1 MTAVASPTAVV
12 AITDASSRERA
23 CVMLR
28 GMRWIAQPAQG
39 GADSLAQ
46 MQSTHCDAILV
57 DSWLPDLEIR
67 EFLSECGR
75 RHPEVDIVMLDATD
89 AEPCDAGSEK
99 PKSRNPRRNEL
110 LHVLRLVTGDCSLP
124 SEESQASKA
133 ASRPALSTPP
143 GARFELKEA
152 AVTGMTA
159 AGSSDR
165 SRTVPSG
172 SVTTTRIPELLGD
185 GPAMQELARRIR
197 LLAPRKT
204 TVLIEGATGTGKEL
218 VARALHRLS
227 ARSQQPMRVINC
239 AAIPEALLEAELF
252 GHTRGA
258 FTGAVTARTG
268 RIDSAHGGTLFLD
281 EIGEMPLALQAKLLR
296 FLESGELQRIGDNA
310 TIQVDVRVIAAT
322 NQRLAAMVREGKF
335 RADLMYRLAVFPLR
349 MPSLGER
356 KEDIPLLAEHFLGVL
371 GEQGPARKLPA
382 KVLEVLKTHSWPGN
396 VRELQHVM
404 ERAYILAGDN
414 AEIAVV
420 DIELDASAEAA

>member
-1 MTAVASPTAVV
+1 
-12 AITDASSRERA
+12 
-23 CVMLR
+23 
-28 GMRWIAQPAQG
+28 
-39 GADSLAQ
+39 
-46 MQSTHCDAILV
+46 
-57 DSWLPDLEIR
+57 
-67 EFLSECGR
+67 
-75 RHPEVDIVMLDATD
+75 
-89 AEPCDAGSEK
+89 
-99 PKSRNPRRNEL
+99 
-110 LHVLRLVTGDCSLP
+110 
-124 SEESQASKA
+124 
-133 ASRPALSTPP
+133 
-143 GARFELKEA
+143 
-152 AVTGMTA
+152 
-159 AGSSDR
+159 
-165 SRTVPSG
+165 
-172 SVTTTRIPELLGD
+172 
-185 GPAMQELARRIR
+185 MQELARRIR

-258 FTGAVTARTG
+258 FTGAITARTG
-268 RIDSAHGGTLFLD
+268 RIESAHGGTLFLD

-414 AEIAVV
+414 AEIAVA